1 MKIVKTI
8 IISDLHL
15 GITDSKADEIVHFL
29 SDFSCENLIMNG
41 DIIDGWELK
50 KYGKWKPKHTRF
62 FKFVMKIME
71 ENQTK
76 VWYLHGNHDDFLD
89 NILPL
94 QIGNFS
100 LQMDYIY
107 ESFGKKY
114 FIVHGDI
121 FDSITSNVKWLAK
134 IGSLAYIFSLWLNKG
149 LNFLLKKIKIK
160 PVFISQYLK
169 TKVKSIFSPKNSYQK
184 KLVQMAKSKN
194 CEAIVCGHIHKPSIQ
209 NFDGILY
216 MNSGDWVESMSALVE
231 NLDGTWEL
239 LHYKDIFSDLKQRD
253 NEIFANNEKIDKTV
267 DFYVEWIKSK
277 V

>member
-15 GITDSKADEIVHFL
+15 GITASKSEEVVHFL
-29 SDFSCENLIMNG
+29 SNYSFENLIMNG

-50 KYGKWKPKHTRF
+50 KYSTWKPKHSLF
-62 FKFVMKIME
+62 FQFIVKIME
-71 ENQTK
+71 ENKTK

-89 NILPL
+89 AIIPL
-94 QIGNFS
+94 KMGNFS

-107 ESFGKKY
+107 ESYGKKY

-134 IGSLAYIFSLWLNKG
+134 MGSLAYVFSLWLNRG
-149 LNFLLKKIKIK
+149 LNFLLKKINLK

-169 TKVKSIFSPKNSYQK
+169 TKVKSIFSPKNSYHK
-184 KLVQMAKSKN
+184 KLIEAAQAKD
-194 CEAIVCGHIHKPSIQ
+194 CQYIVCGHIHKPSIE
-209 NFDGILY
+209 DLGEIMY

-231 NLDGTWEL
+231 NLDGNWEL
-239 LHYKDIFSDLKQRD
+239 IHYKDIIADLENIEQEFNPETAD
-253 NEIFANNEKIDKTV
+253 NHIYEILNIQK
-267 DFYVEWIKSK
+267 
-277 V
+277 

>member
-15 GITDSKADEIVHFL
+15 GITESKADEIVHFL
-29 SDFSCENLIMNG
+29 SDYSCENLIMNG
-41 DIIDGWELK
+41 DIVDGWELK
-50 KYGKWKPKHTRF
+50 KYGSWKQKHTRF

-89 NILPL
+89 TILPL

-114 FIVHGDI
+114 FVVHGDI
-121 FDSITSNVKWLAK
+121 FDSITSNAKWLAK
-134 IGSLAYIFSLWLNKG
+134 MGSLAYIFSLWLNKG

-160 PVFISQYLK
+160 PIFVSQYLK
-169 TKVKSIFSPKNSYQK
+169 TKVKSIFSPKNSYHK
-184 KLVQMAKSKN
+184 KLIQMAKSKK
-194 CEAIVCGHIHKPSIQ
+194 CEGIICGHIHKPTMEKLE
-209 NFDGILY
+209 GILY
-216 MNSGDWVESMSALVE
+216 MNSGDWVESMSALIE
-231 NLDGTWEL
+231 NLDGSWEL
-239 LHYKDIFSDLKQRD
+239 IHYKDMFSDIEQRN
-253 NEIFANNEKIDKTV
+253 NEIFMNNEKIDKMA
-267 DFYVEWIKSK
+267 DFYVEWLKSK